1 MNRELLSLQ
10 VDEGGDVGIAAP
22 DGINSAQM
30 ALVQLLAVL
39 RGYLRCIP
47 EAFAEAR
54 VDLIRLLPEV

>member
-1 MNRELLSLQ
+1 M
-10 VDEGGDVGIAAP
+10 DAGGDVGIAAP
-22 DGINSAQM
+22 DGLISIQM

-39 RGYLRCIP
+39 RGYLRCMP